1 MRRTFII
8 LTALLLL
15 AACNRSP
22 RVHQI
27 RNLGD
32 TPYQEDSIRMTYA
45 RNPQRALALLD
56 SAILLGNIDPYRALL
71 TRATIYSRSPEE
83 SRLKEAQGLCEQLLQ
98 HDSVVGVPQRRSA
111 VLDLLVYT
119 SNMQD
124 DNEAYIRW
132 ATQKADLCREMGDEV
147 ECLRTEAEIGA
158 AMAALGQWEAA
169 HRKLDD
175 AIRQL
180 DVPGS
185 INRMDA
191 LSIAAKRKMY
201 VLKQEGRPEESAP
214 VARRVLARL
223 DHYQKHPETYAEDSY
238 RLSWSKRPADRERY
252 LDFTRGQAYANLA
265 VSYAPRRRDSALF
278 YFQKLSQT
286 RYGQSLGAK
295 KMIVPAQMELGMY
308 KEAMATYAQVEKQM
322 GTDTLHSDY
331 ALLLRDR
338 ALAAKAL
345 GRPEEAYNY
354 MQRYAALTKELADKL
369 QASEAHEYAARY
381 HAQEQE
387 LAIEKEQSKSRIMG
401 MELGLAVLLLVL
413 AAAVLL
419 MVLHQKRILDRK
431 NRVLAAQIADSLKY
445 KELFQAPG
453 PVAVGSVEQMSDE
466 QLFEQLR
473 LAIKQGRLFLDPA
486 FDRQKLTELFH
497 LSNRQVG
504 AAFSQGSEFS
514 SLSDFIRDCRLE
526 YSCRLLTEHPEL
538 SIKEVAVK
546 SGFQYASTYST
557 DFKNK
562 YTMTPSEYRELQG
575 GE

>member
-22 RVHQI
+22 KVHQI

-83 SRLKEAQGLCEQLLQ
+83 PRLKEAQGLCEQLLQ

-158 AMAALGQWEAA
+158 AMAALGQREAA

-201 VLKQEGRPEESAP
+201 VLKQ
-214 VARRVLARL
+214 
-223 DHYQKHPETYAEDSY
+223 
-238 RLSWSKRPADRERY
+238 
-252 LDFTRGQAYANLA
+252 
-265 VSYAPRRRDSALF
+265 
-278 YFQKLSQT
+278 
-286 RYGQSLGAK
+286 
-295 KMIVPAQMELGMY
+295 
-308 KEAMATYAQVEKQM
+308 
-322 GTDTLHSDY
+322 
-331 ALLLRDR
+331 
-338 ALAAKAL
+338 
-345 GRPEEAYNY
+345 
-354 MQRYAALTKELADKL
+354 
-369 QASEAHEYAARY
+369 
-381 HAQEQE
+381 
-387 LAIEKEQSKSRIMG
+387 
-401 MELGLAVLLLVL
+401 
-413 AAAVLL
+413 
-419 MVLHQKRILDRK
+419 
-431 NRVLAAQIADSLKY
+431 
-445 KELFQAPG
+445 
-453 PVAVGSVEQMSDE
+453 
-466 QLFEQLR
+466 
-473 LAIKQGRLFLDPA
+473 
-486 FDRQKLTELFH
+486 
-497 LSNRQVG
+497 
-504 AAFSQGSEFS
+504 
-514 SLSDFIRDCRLE
+514 
-526 YSCRLLTEHPEL
+526 
-538 SIKEVAVK
+538 
-546 SGFQYASTYST
+546 
-557 DFKNK
+557 
-562 YTMTPSEYRELQG
+562 
-575 GE
+575 